1 MTKKYANLI
10 CSIIALFCFVSMFMP
25 IIAPRYP
32 AGEYYPSSENYVNM
46 YFYTGDY
53 YYAREYWSI
62 SRYVFSS
69 RSIPL
74 RVLLSISEAL
84 LLYWALYSVR
94 GEAGKMGLVAAIMN
108 LAVTILITAM
118 MLRVMGSCRWG
129 VLVVLALDAV
139 AAVAMAA
146 GTK

>member
-1 MTKKYANLI
+1 
-10 CSIIALFCFVSMFMP
+10 MFMP

-32 AGEYYPSSENYVNM
+32 AGEYYPSSENYANM

-69 RSIPL
+69 QSIPL

-94 GEAGKMGLVAAIMN
+94 GEAGKMGLVAAITN
-108 LAVTILITAM
+108 LAVTILISGM

-129 VLVVLALDAV
+129 VLVVLVLDAA

-146 GTK
+146 VTKQPG